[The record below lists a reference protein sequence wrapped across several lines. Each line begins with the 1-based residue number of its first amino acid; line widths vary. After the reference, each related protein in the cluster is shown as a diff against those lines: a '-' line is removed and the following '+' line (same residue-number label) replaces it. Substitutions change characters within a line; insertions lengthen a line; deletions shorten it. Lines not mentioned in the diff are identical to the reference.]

1 VEKDIDH
8 RHRSL
13 PAQPRTR
20 RTMFPLAHFS
30 LGTGL

>member
-8 RHRSL
+8 RHRYP

-20 RTMFPLAHFS
+20 RTMAPLARFS
-30 LGTGL
+30 LGTWL